1 MDGKPIPRRT
11 LKAASLSSLVLRFR
25 ASMVIFIIGLVLSGV
40 TAFPLLHEL
49 RLLATWTNAAG
60 GVLPD
65 GLVAWI
71 ETVRDG
77 LELTYA
83 RYPWVAY
90 GTDWLAFGH
99 IVIAM
104 FFIGPL
110 MHPPTSRANIRV
122 GIVACLAIIPLAMIC
137 GPIRGIP
144 FYWQLIDCSFG
155 VIGLIPLVYCLIL
168 LKQIEALTPSHP
180 AP

>member
-1 MDGKPIPRRT
+1 M
-11 LKAASLSSLVLRFR
+11 KASSHSSLVFRFR
-25 ASMVIFIIGLVLSGV
+25 TSMLIFIVGLVLSGV

-49 RLLATWTNAAG
+49 RLLAAWASAADG
-60 GVLPD
+60 ILPD
-65 GLVAWI
+65 GLVLWI

-77 LELTYA
+77 LEHTYA

-110 MHPPTSRANIRV
+110 MHPPTSRANIQC
-122 GIVACLAIIPLAMIC
+122 GIVACVSIVPLAMIC

-144 FYWQLIDCSFG
+144 FYWRLIDCSFG
-155 VIGLIPLVYCLIL
+155 IIGLIPLVYCLRL
-168 LKQIEALTPSHP
+168 LKQIEALPPSHP

>member
-1 MDGKPIPRRT
+1 M
-11 LKAASLSSLVLRFR
+11 L
-25 ASMVIFIIGLVLSGV
+25 IFITGLVLSGV

-49 RLLATWTNAAG
+49 RLLSEWTRAADG
-60 GVLPD
+60 ILPD
-65 GLVAWI
+65 GLTSWI
-71 ETVRDG
+71 ETVRNG
-77 LELTYA
+77 LEHTYA

-104 FFIGPL
+104 FFIGPM
-110 MHPPTSRANIRV
+110 MHPRTSRANIHA
-122 GIVACLAIIPLAMIC
+122 GIAACIAIIPLAMIC

-144 FYWQLIDCSFG
+144 FYWQLIDCAFG
-155 VIGLIPLVYCLIL
+155 IIGIIPLVYCLSL
-168 LKQIEALTPSHP
+168 LKRIETHSP

>member
-1 MDGKPIPRRT
+1 
-11 LKAASLSSLVLRFR
+11 LNAVSLSSLVFRFR
-25 ASMVIFIIGLVLSGV
+25 VSMLVFIIGLVLSGV

-49 RLLATWTNAAG
+49 RLLAAWARAA
-60 GVLPD
+60 D
-65 GLVAWI
+65 GIVPAGLTAWI
-71 ETVRDG
+71 ETVRNG
-77 LELTYA
+77 LEHTYA
-83 RYPWVAY
+83 SYPWVAY

-104 FFIGPL
+104 FFIAPL
-110 MHPPTSRANIRV
+110 IHPLTSRANIHV

-137 GPIRGIP
+137 GPLRGIP

-155 VIGLIPLVYCLIL
+155 IIGLVPLIYCLRL
-168 LKQIEALTPSHP
+168 LKRIESLTPAHP